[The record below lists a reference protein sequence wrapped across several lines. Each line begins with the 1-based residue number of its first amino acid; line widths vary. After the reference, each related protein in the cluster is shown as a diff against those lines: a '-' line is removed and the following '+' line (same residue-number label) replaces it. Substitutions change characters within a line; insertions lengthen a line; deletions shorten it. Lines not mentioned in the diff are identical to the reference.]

1 MESKEE
7 EYRQLFLTE
16 ALENFEQLNKLF
28 IDLENDYKNKRVIT
42 NIFRIIHTLKGN
54 ALGMGYEKIADLAH
68 VMEDVF
74 GAIKEGEVSLDSEL
88 VDSLFRANDKLG
100 DLLNALS
107 TDEKVSYL
115 GIKTKLAIFLK
126 NAREDGGPSAEQSP
140 EGSAENS
147 NLVEETTEV
156 SEGEQPAEE
165 GPEEETSSSITF
177 AEVVQIP
184 VKKMDELLNMVGELV
199 IERDRLISH
208 FGDKGESTLEFEG
221 LKRISANLHYGIM
234 NARMVQMG
242 FLFNKFHRVLRDA
255 AVSEGKDV
263 KLRLKGTEVEID
275 RNILKIISDSLVHV
289 VRNAVSHGI
298 ESTEERKA
306 AKKSTSATVTLEA
319 NLEKDNVVLS
329 ISDDGR
335 GIDTS
340 KIKEKVI
347 AKKLISKEAAE
358 QLSDQE
364 IIRYIFE
371 PGFSSAEKVTEISG
385 RGVGMDVVKRSV
397 EGIGGQVLID
407 TELGK
412 GTSFHLVL
420 PSSLALKGSLLFE
433 VSGQEYAIPLTYIES
448 VNYFKKEEIHNISN
462 SLMVNYNDQSVSLI
476 FLEYLFKV
484 KDVDSLTS
492 SRLFNERLKNLSDE
506 DEINVI
512 MSKHSGRR
520 IGLVVD
526 KLLRQKEIIEKKLPK
541 PLDNSKLLSGSTI
554 LGSGNVCPVVDVASI
569 MDFFYK
575 TSTKAQAV

>member
-7 EYRQLFLTE
+7 QYRQLFLTE

-28 IDLENDYKNKRVIT
+28 VDLEKDHKNKKVIT

-74 GAIKEGEVSLDSEL
+74 GAIKEGEVALDSEL

-100 DLLNALS
+100 ALINALS
-107 TDEKVSYL
+107 SDEKVSYL

-126 NAREDGGPSAEQSP
+126 NSREDNQNDQDSPGEPVQNADEAPSEP
-140 EGSAENS
+140 EGSNES
-147 NLVEETTEV
+147 EEADD
-156 SEGEQPAEE
+156 EQD
-165 GPEEETSSSITF
+165 TSITF

-208 FGDKGESTLEFEG
+208 FGEKGESTLEFEG

-255 AVSEGKDV
+255 AVAENKEV

-298 ESTEERKA
+298 EKAEERKA
-306 AKKSTSATVTLEA
+306 SKKPTTATVTLEA

-329 ISDDGR
+329 ISDDGK
-335 GIDTS
+335 GIDTT
-340 KIKEKVI
+340 KIREKII
-347 AKKLISKEAAE
+347 AKNMVSKDAAM
-358 QLSDQE
+358 QLSEQE
-364 IIRYIFE
+364 VIRYIFE

-407 TELGK
+407 TKVGE

-448 VNYFKKEEIHNISN
+448 VNYYKKEDIHNISN
-462 SLMVNYNDQSVSLI
+462 SLMVNYNEQSVSLI

-492 SRLFNERLKNLSDE
+492 SRLFNERLKNLDDDE
-506 DEINVI
+506 EINVI
-512 MSKHSGRR
+512 MSMHSGRR

-541 PLDNSKLLSGSTI
+541 PLDASRLLSGSTI

-569 MDFFYK
+569 MDFFFK
-575 TSTKAQAV
+575 SSVKSQAV